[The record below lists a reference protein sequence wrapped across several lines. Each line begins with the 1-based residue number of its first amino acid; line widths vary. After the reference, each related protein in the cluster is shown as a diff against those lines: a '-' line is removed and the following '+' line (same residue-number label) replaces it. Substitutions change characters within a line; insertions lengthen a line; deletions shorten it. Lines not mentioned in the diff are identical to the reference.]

1 MTRTFPTL
9 ASALAGRFNALQ
21 RKLSRPLKLT
31 LAVTAAALVAGCAA
45 PSKPPSAAP
54 KATQTAPDA
63 ATLRD
68 RHLAAANAAA
78 DQYRTCLYGHVARY
92 VNLVPDPARLA
103 DEAATECAPI
113 TERFRRER
121 QAAIVTYTS
130 AADAAQQADAATA
143 TLQADGQRVARARA
157 TELRAL
163 Q

>member
-1 MTRTFPTL
+1 MSRTFPTL
-9 ASALAGRFNALQ
+9 ACARAGRLAAFPSALL
-21 RKLSRPLKLT
+21 
-31 LAVTAAALVAGCAA
+31 LVASLLAGCAT
-45 PSKPPSAAP
+45 PSKAPPAGS
-54 KATQTAPDA
+54 KATQPAPDA
-63 ATLRD
+63 ATLRE

-92 VNLVPDPARLA
+92 VNLVPDPVRLA
-103 DEAATECAPI
+103 DEAAVECAPI

-121 QAAIVTYTS
+121 QAAIVTYTT
-130 AADAAQQADAATA
+130 ATDAAQQADAATA

>member
-1 MTRTFPTL
+1 MTRKFPIL
-9 ASALAGRFNALQ
+9 ARAQHLAPALC
-21 RKLSRPLKLT
+21 S
-31 LAVTAAALVAGCAA
+31 VAAALILVGCAA
-45 PSKPPSAAP
+45 PAKPPANASASRQP
-54 KATQTAPDA
+54 APDA
-63 ATLRD
+63 ATLRE
-68 RHLAAANAAA
+68 RHLAAADAAA

-103 DEAATECAPI
+103 DEAAAECAPI

-130 AADAAQQADAATA
+130 ASDAAQQADAATLSLR
-143 TLQADGQRVARARA
+143 TDGLRVARARA